1 MAIKASWLRLHV
13 SEEKSFAAIDKR
25 SIGMPIH
32 LFIIIYQLWKSKLT
46 WPSLIGFVHE
56 EELLWR
62 IKSKIDLT
70 FLLKTAFNVSTHT
83 KFGYLVNLLE
93 TSTQIGFLERWVFC
107 MRGALFLYSLVRFV
121 EEVSRL
127 RWRWNGPCDG
137 AKGCAHC
144 AVAEAGQRRSTVKD
158 AFADVYLT
166 LVLRVLWPI
175 CSVLRRMGPKGQFS
189 GW

>member
-62 IKSKIDLT
+62 IKNKIDLT
-70 FLLKTAFNVSTHT
+70 FLLKTAFNVSTQT

-93 TSTQIGFLERWVFC
+93 TSTVKIYASLTTYYLIFSQNHETLILLTVQCEHGYLEYWRNIISAHNLKWS
-107 MRGALFLYSLVRFV
+107 MKNEYLHVRFAICF
-121 EEVSRL
+121 L
-127 RWRWNGPCDG
+127 RN
-137 AKGCAHC
+137 
-144 AVAEAGQRRSTVKD
+144 
-158 AFADVYLT
+158 
-166 LVLRVLWPI
+166 WPI
-175 CSVLRRMGPKGQFS
+175 RVYEEIIDLIP
-189 GW
+189 